1 MVGLLE
7 RGRHER
13 VFVAI
18 AMMALISVMSACQV
32 ANVPARTPRT
42 PIDPTGIMS
51 RIPAENPLTSY
62 NAQPTELLISET
74 PSPSIASPSLPGSTT
89 SPSRMLTAT
98 PEVLTGEIVFNSWR
112 EDVNKDGHIN
122 GYDGAQLYI
131 LDLVS
136 AELKQLTD
144 AGYSDRS
151 PVWSP
156 DGERVAFISDRGG
169 NDDLYMIN
177 VDNGELTRLTDTV
190 ELEDIPTWSPDGTQ
204 IAFQR
209 AKEIEYGL
217 KEVHL
222 FVLTVSD
229 VYS

>member
-1 MVGLLE
+1 MRKAAACAVGKSVERSGGMVGLLE

-98 PEVLTGEIVFNSWR
+98 FVDLLWWVLGYVLTGGRSR
-112 EDVNKDGHIN
+112 
-122 GYDGAQLYI
+122 
-131 LDLVS
+131 VS
-136 AELKQLTD
+136 
-144 AGYSDRS
+144 
-151 PVWSP
+151 
-156 DGERVAFISDRGG
+156 
-169 NDDLYMIN
+169 
-177 VDNGELTRLTDTV
+177 
-190 ELEDIPTWSPDGTQ
+190 
-204 IAFQR
+204 
-209 AKEIEYGL
+209 
-217 KEVHL
+217 
-222 FVLTVSD
+222 
-229 VYS
+229 